1 MSIRVRDVIFLPE
14 CPVCGN
20 IISGSVVCDRCEFSM
35 ENARLEKSVFTL
47 GTEIGDVQVAG
58 SFSYEFEPIR
68 TLLFYFKRRI
78 NSDAARYAAMKMLF
92 DVRKLDIHGSVLFV
106 NVPRSSK
113 NRRKY
118 GYDQSALIARRI
130 SGLYGGDSKFRS
142 AIKRLPF
149 SREQK
154 ALSGKDRKSNVRNRF
169 FVSPFSR
176 LFLKEPENVVIVD
189 DVLTTGSSIAE
200 SARVLR
206 NAFPNAKIFAAVFA
220 VR

>member
-1 MSIRVRDVIFLPE
+1 
-14 CPVCGN
+14 
-20 IISGSVVCDRCEFSM
+20 M

-78 NSDAARYAAMKMLF
+78 NSEAARYAAMKMLF

-130 SGLYGGDSKFRS
+130 SGLYGNNSKFRS

-154 ALSGKDRKSNVRNRF
+154 ALSGKDRKSVRNRF